1 MKSGDIVK
9 HNHVLGKLV
18 KDDKGNF
25 LFLPVNFGR
34 YSYSQLDVV
43 TETNIDETTHN
54 EKIDYLRLEFNW
66 GVVTNVYCV
75 GEYVIFEY
83 ISNSKD
89 RKGVTFY
96 HAFMDYKNISISYHT
111 LDQCLVGTIAY
122 KYDGGNSKAAN
133 YFYKMIGMN
142 DGEMKGD

>member
-18 KDDKGNF
+18 KDDKGNL

-34 YSYSQLDVV
+34 YSYHELDVV
-43 TETNIDETTHN
+43 TENSIEETTHN

-83 ISNSKD
+83 ISSLN
-89 RKGVTFY
+89 GETLY
-96 HAFMDYKNISISYHT
+96 HAYIDYKSIPASYHT
-111 LDQCLVGTIAY
+111 LDRCLVGTIVY
-122 KYDGGNSKAAN
+122 KYDGDDSKAAN
-133 YFYKMIGMN
+133 YFYKMIGM
-142 DGEMKGD
+142 

>member
-18 KDDKGNF
+18 KDDKGNL

-43 TETNIDETTHN
+43 TENNIEETTHE

-66 GVVTNVYCV
+66 GIVTNVHCV

-89 RKGVTFY
+89 SKGITFY

-111 LDQCLVGTIAY
+111 LDQCLIGTIAY
-122 KYDGGNSKAAN
+122 KYDGINSKAAN

-142 DGEMKGD
+142 DGEVKGN